1 MAATAAQEIVSKM
14 AEDKNARQEIDEL
27 LTRSRSMSK
36 PSFMVILGSI
46 VQYAEKRLHHQEN
59 LLKAMKEIN
68 AM

>member
-14 AEDKNARQEIDEL
+14 AEDKTARQEIDEL
-27 LTRSRSMSK
+27 LTRSRSISK

-46 VQYAEKRLHHQEN
+46 VQYAEKRLQHQEY
-59 LLKAMKEIN
+59 LLKTMKQIN